1 MPLPTLLPRPAHPPQ
16 ILSLGDR
23 KVDESQIQHSS
34 SDTQMRLLAVGF
46 GSLFAGARSRR
57 LLADASAYGRA
68 PKVLPMPIPT
78 RVPDFLISY
87 PHPFGTVCKLSSLQA
102 RSFLFPRNGRA
113 VHGRRDTP

>member
-1 MPLPTLLPRPAHPPQ
+1 M
-16 ILSLGDR
+16 
-23 KVDESQIQHSS
+23 DESQIQHSS
-34 SDTQMRLLAVGF
+34 ADTQMRLLAVGF

-68 PKVLPMPIPT
+68 PKVLPMPVPT

-102 RSFLFPRNGRA
+102 RTFLSRPSGRA
-113 VHGRRDTP
+113 LHGRRDTP